1 MPNTVDVI
9 EDMTEYKVLEF
20 KADQLQARCRALSIE
35 NDNLRDQIDPLNRK
49 VKQQQQ
55 RIDELEVQLEI
66 AKHKLEIIESI
77 LQN

>member
-9 EDMTEYKVLEF
+9 EDMAEYKALEF
-20 KADQLQARCRALSIE
+20 NADQLQARCTALSIE

-55 RIDELEVQLEI
+55 RINELEVQLEI
-66 AKHKLEIIESI
+66 AKHKLEIIGSI
-77 LQN
+77 LQD

>member
-9 EDMTEYKVLEF
+9 EDMVEYKALEF

-66 AKHKLEIIESI
+66 AKHKLEIIGSI
-77 LQN
+77 LQD

>member
-9 EDMTEYKVLEF
+9 EDMAEYKVLKF
-20 KADQLQARCRALSIE
+20 KADQLQARYRDLSIE

-66 AKHKLEIIESI
+66 AKHKLEIIGSI
-77 LQN
+77 LQD

>member
-9 EDMTEYKVLEF
+9 EDIAEYKALES
-20 KADQLQARCRALSIE
+20 KADQLQERCRALSIE

-55 RIDELEVQLEI
+55 RIDELEVQLQI
-66 AKHKLEIIESI
+66 AKHKLEIIGSI
-77 LQN
+77 LQD